1 MLMPATNPALL
12 AQAPEIAA
20 RLRQILGHESV
31 IADPIATAAYEC
43 DGLIAYRQPPLAV
56 VLPRSAEEVS
66 AVLAETRA
74 LDVPVVPR
82 GAGTS
87 LSGGALPVADGI
99 VLCLSRM
106 NRILEFRPEDRCVR
120 VEAGTTNL
128 AVTEAVA
135 ASGFFYAPDPSSQLA
150 CQIGGNIAMNAGGA
164 HCLKYGVT
172 ANNLLGLRL
181 ALADGELVD
190 LGGPAGDGP
199 AYDLTGLVCGSE
211 GQLGVVVEAWLK
223 VLPAPPGSRPTLMGF
238 DSAEAAGSCVADIIQ
253 SGVLPSALEYMDR
266 PAIEISESF
275 SGAGYPSD
283 AEALLI
289 VEVEGSE
296 AEIADQFQRIRKVA
310 ARHRPSVVR
319 ESSSPEESARI
330 WMGRKAAF
338 GAMGRLSDYLCMDG
352 VIPTG
357 QLPNALRGVRD
368 ISERYGL
375 RVANIFHAGDGNLH
389 PLIMFDIND
398 PQSLARAEACGAD
411 ILRLCVEMGGCLTG
425 EHGVGVEKRD
435 LMPHQYTPA
444 EIAQQEAV
452 RAVFDPDARLNP
464 GKVFPLNKKVQG
476 DARLP
481 PGPDGEAEVAGQVRA
496 AAAVGEPLEIQGGGS
511 RPDMGGAVQAARTL
525 STAGLQGI
533 RLYEPGELSLTVAAG
548 TPLAEVH
555 SLLAEHGQMLA
566 FEPPD
571 LRALFGTF
579 DRIPTIGGAVAA
591 ALSGPR
597 RLTAGGCRDA
607 ITGLRFVNG
616 RGETLRTGGRVMKN
630 VAGYSLARLLA
641 GSHGTLGVITEISF
655 KAAPRPETQASLALP
670 EITEREALTAMAR
683 AASSDL
689 SVTGA
694 CWKQDAGGARCLL
707 RLEGFEASVRAR
719 IAQLE
724 ALLAVHGE
732 SVILDEDASEREW
745 AAIRDLALFA
755 KKHSET
761 AGSGSDIWR
770 LAAKPSRML
779 EILDSMGTP
788 QQCLVDLAGGLLFA
802 ALPEGST
809 EPVQRACQIGAK
821 ALRMR
826 GRGGWAPS
834 PPAAV
839 ARLYEGLRTSFD
851 PAGILNPG
859 RMEA

>member
-1 MLMPATNPALL
+1 MQMPAADPALL
-12 AQAPEIAA
+12 ARVTEIAD
-20 RLRQILGHESV
+20 RLRRIVGSESV
-31 IADPIATAAYEC
+31 ITDPVATAAYEC

-56 VLPRSAEEVS
+56 VLPRSAEVVS
-66 AVLAETRA
+66 AVLAEAHA
-74 LDVPVVPR
+74 LGVPVVPR

-87 LSGGALPVADGI
+87 LSGGALPVADGV
-99 VLCLSRM
+99 VLCLSRL
-106 NRILEFRPEDRCVR
+106 NRILDFRPEDRCVR
-120 VEAGTTNL
+120 VEAGVTNL
-128 AVTEAVA
+128 AVTETVA
-135 ASGFFYAPDPSSQLA
+135 ESGFFYAPDPSSQLA

-190 LGGPAGDGP
+190 LGGPECDGP
-199 AYDLTGLVCGSE
+199 GLDLTGLVCGSE
-211 GQLGVVVEAWLK
+211 GQLGVIVEAWLR
-223 VLPAPPGSRPTLMGF
+223 VLPAPRASRPALMGF
-238 DSAEAAGSCVADIIQ
+238 DSPEAAGACVADIIQ
-253 SGVLPSALEYMDR
+253 SGVLPCALEYMDR
-266 PAIEISESF
+266 PAIEISEDF

-283 AEALLI
+283 VEALLI
-289 VEVEGSE
+289 VEVEGDE
-296 AEIADQFQRIRKVA
+296 AEIADQFQRIRRIA

-357 QLPNALRGVRD
+357 QLPNALRGVRE

-398 PQSLARAEACGAD
+398 PQSLARAESCGAD

-464 GKVFPLNKKVQG
+464 GKVFPLDRGMQG

-481 PGPDGEAEVAGQVRA
+481 PGPDGEAEIVDQVLTA
-496 AAAVGEPLEIQGGGS
+496 ATSGEPLEIQGGRS
-511 RPDMGGAVQAARTL
+511 RPDLGGTVQAARTL
-525 STAGLQGI
+525 STAGLRGI

-548 TPLAEVH
+548 TPLAEVQ
-555 SLLAEHGQMLA
+555 SLLANHGQMLA

-571 LRALFGTF
+571 PRTLFGIT
-579 DRIPTIGGAVAA
+579 DRTPTIGGMVAT

-597 RLTAGGCRDA
+597 RLTAGGVRDA
-607 ITGLRFVNG
+607 ITGLRFVSG
-616 RGETLRTGGRVMKN
+616 RGEALRTGGRVMKN
-630 VAGYSLARLLA
+630 VTGYSLARLLA
-641 GSHGTLGVITEISF
+641 GSHGTLGVITEVSF
-655 KAAPRPETQASLALP
+655 RTAPRPETQASIALP
-670 EITEREALTAMAR
+670 EVDAGEAMAAMAR

-694 CWKQDAGGARCLL
+694 CWVRDGDAARCLL
-707 RLEGFEASVRAR
+707 RLEGFEESVRSR
-719 IAQLE
+719 VAQLQSLV
-724 ALLAVHGE
+724 AAHGE
-732 SVILDEDASEREW
+732 SVILDEDASASEW
-745 AAIRDLALFA
+745 AAVRDLAMFGRVDSDA
-755 KKHSET
+755 
-761 AGSGSDIWR
+761 AGSGPDIWR
-770 LAAKPSRML
+770 LAARPSRMMDV
-779 EILDSMGTP
+779 LDSVGLP
-788 QQCLVDLAGGLLFA
+788 QRCLVDMAGGLLFA

-809 EPVQRACQIGAK
+809 DPVRRACQAGAK
-821 ALRMR
+821 ALRLR
-826 GRGGWAPS
+826 GRRGWTPS
-834 PPAAV
+834 LPAAA
-839 ARLYEGLRTSFD
+839 ARLHEDLRASFD

-859 RMEA
+859 RMEC